1 MARYQF
7 DEKDSQQTT
16 SMSDV
21 ANGVLDFLVRL
32 AGLALLCIGLW
43 TGIAII
49 REAWILYQN
58 PNTGAVER
66 FAQAIDNGSHLDRVL
81 APKHLKDAANSDG
94 SDAGADFNPGTV
106 AGPMPGSADSTA
118 AAKPS
123 SPPAAAGNNPED
135 QLKLSYFVAWAILLL
150 VMLLVGRLSI
160 AAIKTGGELALHDV
174 QLKRF
179 ARQLLREMNRDRAG

>member
-16 SMSDV
+16 GVTDV

-43 TGIAII
+43 TAVAII

-66 FAQAIDNGSHLDRVL
+66 FAQAIDNGSHLDSVL
-81 APKHLKDAANSDG
+81 APKHLR
-94 SDAGADFNPGTV
+94 DAGAGAGGDVASEFNPGTV
-106 AGPMPGSADSTA
+106 TGDTPGGTGSATTA
-118 AAKPS
+118 TPS
-123 SPPAAAGNNPED
+123 PPPPAAAKPED

-179 ARQLLREMNRDRAG
+179 ARQLLREMSRDRTG